1 MTTQLFNNSTIQLSQ
16 KVSFDNNLD
25 SQKENIM
32 SAKVKKPTAKE
43 KAAAKKE
50 AKAQLD
56 AVMALRLLIFKH
68 LEDGVARETTDDQW
82 LRMKVGG
89 FYQGWLLQF
98 GLKRDFKTGEYG
110 TFPLDVLRT
119 MWTKNP
125 HDVHARPRMSI
136 DNLDAPAPFSAKP
149 DWLHSFISQAQLEHL
164 FDLIMSGVVK
174 PWREGMKEDP
184 SEPTLADKLAGHK
197 WLWNFIKDIESIS
210 YFTFQGRYKDG
221 NPWTAT
227 WPGEMF
233 AEHPATKHII
243 VKKYAFDPDRKG
255 PFHVQVPRDDA
266 PVDEFIHNAATG
278 RHERT
283 QVVEFDQRGDEAD
296 ASRAVS
302 RDYNGGLQQLA
313 AFRDQCPEGFRNE

>member
-1 MTTQLFNNSTIQLSQ
+1 MIQLLNNSTIQLSQ

-32 SAKVKKPTAKE
+32 SAKVKQL
-43 KAAAKKE
+43 E
-50 AKAQLD
+50 AIQ
-56 AVMALRLLIFKH
+56 ALRLLIVEH
-68 LEDGVARETTDDQW
+68 LEDGLTHKTSDDQW
-82 LRMKVGG
+82 LRMEVGG

-98 GLKRDFKTGEYG
+98 GLKRDFATGEHGAY
-110 TFPLDVLRT
+110 PLDVLRT

-125 HDVHARPRMSI
+125 YDLDDTVDPLAL
-136 DNLDAPAPFSAKP
+136 DNLDVPAPFSAKP
-149 DWLHSFISQAQLEHL
+149 DRLHRFISQAQLRQL
-164 FDLIMSGVVK
+164 LGLIASGAVK
-174 PWREGMKEDP
+174 PWREGMKEAK
-184 SEPTLADKLAGHK
+184 SKPTQAHKLAGHQ
-197 WLWNFIKDIESIS
+197 WVWNFIKDIESIS

-221 NPWTAT
+221 NPWTAS
-227 WPGEMF
+227 WPEDMF

-243 VKKYAFDPDRKG
+243 VRKYAFAPDRKG

-302 RDYNGGLQQLA
+302 RDYNGGLKKLA
-313 AFRDQCPEGFRNE
+313 AFRDQCPEGYTNE